1 MLEIGVRSLCLGT
14 VLDSVSFGM
23 EKDCGEDFGR
33 DCKSVGGKAA
43 LAMQERKGRI
53 DEVQRL
59 KGPAFVLRMCGR
71 PCSGGEMDPERRKV
85 CASDTRQQMGGKL
98 GDLVIDCLLACFL
111 PVLNTTG
118 NGERQRLIARVW
130 EDLGGSEVNIAVEIN
145 SLKCQEVGRTSKNL
159 T

>member
-1 MLEIGVRSLCLGT
+1 MEQRWPSARDQSEVIVSW
-14 VLDSVSFGM
+14 DSSGFVSFGM

-59 KGPAFVLRMCGR
+59 KGAAFVLRMCGR

-98 GDLVIDCLLACFL
+98 VDLVIDCLLAF
-111 PVLNTTG
+111 
-118 NGERQRLIARVW
+118 
-130 EDLGGSEVNIAVEIN
+130 
-145 SLKCQEVGRTSKNL
+145 CQC
-159 T
+159 